1 MDKISDIFKNIK
13 DRLSSPLFFS
23 FIFSW
28 IICNWKV
35 TIALLWYD
43 PKQIEKEEFKSIFDF
58 IYLNTDP
65 WNTFYLPLILAIAYT
80 ILSPI
85 VSNAIR
91 LFNSQIDKI
100 GENKNLEITKGSN
113 IPIEKFLSLKENYDA
128 RTEVLEKIIKDE
140 NKTKEDYER
149 EHTERLKLEQ
159 QLLKVTDDFTR
170 AEQKRSEVTNEYSVV
185 NNEKMRLTKENSEL
199 EKTNSE
205 LYLFRKNVFNINI
218 LDGRWDFSINDTLG
232 GIAEKHILQIS
243 NGSIQLVKGTSREQI
258 SEIRHFFYDASN
270 KRVFFIKYA
279 YPHAIASQA
288 PRQDKGDGFTSFE
301 FDSPNINLFIN
312 ELTLRSEDLLDGAEN
327 QTSLVT
333 YKKIIGY

>member
-23 FIFSW
+23 FILSW

-43 PKQIEKEEFKSIFDF
+43 PKQIDPNKFKSIFDF

-65 WNTFYLPLILAIAYT
+65 WHTFYLPLILALAYT

-91 LFNSQIDKI
+91 LFNSLIDKI

-113 IPIEKFLSLKENYDA
+113 IPIAKFLSLKENYDA

-149 EHTERLKLEQ
+149 EHTERLKLDQ
-159 QLLKVTDDFTR
+159 QLLKVTEDLTR
-170 AEQKRSEVTNEYSVV
+170 AEQKNATVTSEFSAV
-185 NNEKMRLTKENSEL
+185 NNAKMQFAKENSEF
-199 EKTNSE
+199 EKTNKE
-205 LYLFRKNVFNINI
+205 LTLFRLSVFNINM
-218 LDGRWDFSINDTLG
+218 LDGRWEFSINNALE
-232 GIAEKHILQIS
+232 GISEKQILQIS
-243 NGSIQLVKGTSREQI
+243 GGAVYLIKGTSREHI
-258 SEIRHFFYDASN
+258 SDIRHFFYDAQN
-270 KRVFFIKYA
+270 RKVFFIKYTL
-279 YPHAIASQA
+279 PHVVSSQI
-288 PRQDKGDGFTSFE
+288 RQTDKGDAFRSVE
-301 FDSPNINLFIN
+301 VDSSKIHLFIN
-312 ELTLRSEDLLDGAEN
+312 ELILRSDDLLDGTEN